1 MPVPRIGN
9 NRFSRAERLVR
20 AEYNR
25 VFDEGKSFPSRY
37 FVLWVLPLDDVMSP
51 PKMGAVVSK
60 KTFPHAVQRNRARR
74 LMREAYR
81 LSKSCVADGHWLL
94 LIGRRRIAEDSTG
107 RDDVLRDF
115 KIACMKAHLWREKK

>member
-9 NRFSRAERLVR
+9 NRLSRAERLVR

-115 KIACMKAHLWREKK
+115 KIACMKAHLLREKK